1 MTPPPKPKK
10 QRGVQSLET
19 GGAILRAL
27 MSCGGEAK
35 LSDLA
40 EVVAISAPQIHPYL
54 VSLRAIGMVEQTPQG
69 LYQIGPMA
77 LDLGLVRL
85 QRLDAYQLALD
96 HLPEVT
102 TRLGMMAVLSVWGDH
117 GPTIIY
123 LKEGRV
129 SLHAMMRL
137 GNTFAMN
144 STATGRLFSA
154 FDDSDAVQSF
164 AKSEAEAH
172 HKHLTQLGMTPEWLA
187 DRAAQIRAQGFELT
201 EGIPIPGINAVTA
214 PIFDHLGQIKLALT
228 VVGAHHQL
236 HLDQTETTLFVRDW
250 ARKISGLMGHATP

>member
-1 MTPPPKPKK
+1 MTQTTEPKK
-10 QRGVQSLET
+10 QRSVQSLET

-27 MSCGGEAK
+27 IACGGEGK

-40 EVVAISAPQIHPYL
+40 EAVAISPAQLHPYL
-54 VSLRAIGMVEQTPQG
+54 VSLRAIGMVEQTAQG
-69 LYQIGPMA
+69 QYQIGPMA

-102 TRLGMMAVLSVWGDH
+102 AHLGMMAVLSVWGDH
-117 GPTIIY
+117 GPTIVY

-144 STATGRLFSA
+144 STATGRLFSTFDQSDTVQA
-154 FDDSDAVQSF
+154 FAR
-164 AKSEAEAH
+164 AEAAAH
-172 HKHLTQLGMTPEWLA
+172 QQHLHQLGMTQEWLTA
-187 DRAAQIRAQGFELT
+187 RATQIRTQGYEVT

-228 VVGAHHQL
+228 VVGAEHQL
-236 HLDQTETTLFVRDW
+236 PLDQMAPIEFVRDW
-250 ARKISGLMGHATP
+250 ARKISGLMGYTAP